1 MRIRNRLFRPEIPLA
16 DLGPLVSVQSACCA
30 RLLSYFGG
38 EREEIKFCIFSS
50 ADATIHSSMLLIGFL
65 KEGTNIERYISI
77 QYIQLTLT

>member
-1 MRIRNRLFRPEIPLA
+1 MRTRSRLFRPETSLA

-38 EREEIKFCIFSS
+38 EREEIEFCIFSS

-77 QYIQLTLT
+77 QYIQHTLT